1 MLILI
6 KDITLI
12 HYSPVNVYVQVM
24 QLNSN
29 ALT

>member
-1 MLILI
+1 MLMLM
-6 KDITLI
+6 DITLI
-12 HYSPVNVYVQVM
+12 HYSPVNVYVQAM

>member
-1 MLILI
+1 MFML
-6 KDITLI
+6 DITLI
-12 HYSPVNVYVQVM
+12 NYSPVNVYVQAM